1 MSIRT
6 ALSIV
11 LLATLTACSSSTDE
25 GDGPVIDTLTVPS
38 TTSEMTAAG
47 VTGQGVLVTVT
58 AHDDDAGISALHVV
72 FTENQLDQAIDI
84 PTAPTTLNAQQFALI
99 LQAAPKGAHPV
110 ELRLVDAKG
119 RSSAVVKQTITV
131 P

>member
-11 LLATLTACSSSTDE
+11 LLATLTACGSSSDE
-25 GDGPVIDTLTVPS
+25 GSGPIIDTLIVPS

-58 AHDDDAGISALHVV
+58 AHDDDAGISSLHIR
-72 FTENQLDQAIDI
+72 FTENQLEQAINI
-84 PTAPTTLNAQQFALI
+84 PNAPTTLNAQQFELI
-99 LQAAPKGAHPV
+99 LQSAPKGPHPV
-110 ELRLVDAKG
+110 ELHLVDAKG
-119 RSSAVVKQTITV
+119 RSSAIVKQTITV